1 MVMRKD
7 WIVGDTAIGD
17 EESPASPVTVV
28 LITAMENIAVEE
40 EGITCLH
47 LHLNQG
53 KYLLG
58 DGKKKKLW
66 WSCFLS
72 ALGNLV

>member
-1 MVMRKD
+1 MVMGKD
-7 WIVGDTAIGD
+7 WIIGDTVIGD

-28 LITAMENIAVEE
+28 LITTMENIAVEE
-40 EGITCLH
+40 ESITCLY

-58 DGKKKKLW
+58 DGKKIALVVL
-66 WSCFLS
+66 LS
-72 ALGNLV
+72 QCPW